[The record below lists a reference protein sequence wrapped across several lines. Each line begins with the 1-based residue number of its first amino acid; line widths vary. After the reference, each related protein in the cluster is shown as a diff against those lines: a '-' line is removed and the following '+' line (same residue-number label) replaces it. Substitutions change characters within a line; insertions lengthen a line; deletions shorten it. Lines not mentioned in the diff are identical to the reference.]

1 MSIKIEDAQKILEF
15 THTLSGVKK
24 LLRFKGMPYWED
36 ADWERWDSV
45 AEHSYRMAML
55 AILISPY
62 LETPVN
68 LERVLK
74 MTLIHDIVE
83 LITND
88 HSPMAK
94 HLDGGGHAFD
104 PKAFADK
111 YERETKAAEFI
122 FKDLPGE
129 TRGEFVDL
137 FREYIDTKAFP
148 KTATPEGKF
157 AYALDKI
164 EAVIQIIDWRT
175 PKSNWPQEHYEKS
188 ITYMNEWGSYDP
200 FLAKI
205 CGLIQQEGIKIVSTT

>member
-1 MSIKIEDAQKILEF
+1 MSTKIEDARKILEF
-15 THTLSGVKK
+15 THTLSGIKN

-55 AILISPY
+55 AVLISPY
-62 LETPVN
+62 LEVPVN
-68 LERVLK
+68 LEKVLK
-74 MTLIHDIVE
+74 MTLVHDIVE

-122 FKDLPGE
+122 FKDLPNE
-129 TRGEFVDL
+129 TRDEFIGL
-137 FREYIDTKAFP
+137 FREYIGTKASP
-148 KTATPEGKF
+148 ESATPEGKF

-164 EAVIQIIDWRT
+164 EAVIQIIDWRK
-175 PKSNWPQEHYEKS
+175 PKSNWSKDHYDKS
-188 ITYMNEWGSYDP
+188 MSYMNEWSNYDP
-200 FLAKI
+200 SLIDI
-205 CGLIQQEGIKIVSTT
+205 CGLIQQEGIKIIK